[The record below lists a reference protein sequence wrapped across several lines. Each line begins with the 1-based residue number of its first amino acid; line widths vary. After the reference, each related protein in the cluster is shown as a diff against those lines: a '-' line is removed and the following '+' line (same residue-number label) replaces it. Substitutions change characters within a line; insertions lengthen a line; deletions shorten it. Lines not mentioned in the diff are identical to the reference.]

1 MRFYFYIKF
10 KFHWLRNIVYITCLY
25 IHPKGDPK
33 MRKNK
38 WGKNVKWIL
47 CAGILSLCFF
57 LIQTNEI
64 QIASATDVKEAV
76 NHNTTN
82 AEIQNKDHTLSHKQI
97 VALTDQFM
105 DTLVQ
110 KTEDN
115 KVINFDTK
123 EKLLHAFDDIATK
136 KVASTYVDYYYYEE
150 ADGLYM
156 IPTETPP
163 WFNKENDYNVVQLG
177 NNKVKVEQENESAL
191 SGSYTVAY
199 EFTFDK
205 TWKITKITHG

>member
-1 MRFYFYIKF
+1 M
-10 KFHWLRNIVYITCLY
+10 
-25 IHPKGDPK
+25 IH
-33 MRKNK
+33 
-38 WGKNVKWIL
+38 
-47 CAGILSLCFF
+47 C
-57 LIQTNEI
+57 
-64 QIASATDVKEAV
+64 
-76 NHNTTN
+76 HNTTN
-82 AEIQNKDHTLSHKQI
+82 AENQNKYHTLSHKQI

-177 NNKVKVEQENESAL
+177 NKDRKSTRLNSSHVAI
-191 SGSYTVAY
+191 SYPV
-199 EFTFDK
+199 FC
-205 TWKITKITHG
+205 

>member
-1 MRFYFYIKF
+1 MKKDKRS
-10 KFHWLRNIVYITCLY
+10 
-25 IHPKGDPK
+25 
-33 MRKNK
+33 
-38 WGKNVKWIL
+38 KNVKWIL

-82 AEIQNKDHTLSHKQI
+82 AEIPNKDHTLSHKQI

-110 KTEDN
+110 KTKDT

-123 EKLLHAFDDIATK
+123 EELLHAFDGITTK
-136 KVASTYVDYYYYEE
+136 EVALTYVDYYYYEE

-177 NNKVKVEQENESAL
+177 NGKAKVDRKRV
-191 SGSYTVAY
+191 V
-199 EFTFDK
+199 
-205 TWKITKITHG
+205 